1 MVLYNEL
8 PVYRDTYNLMIEV
21 YQVTNKFATSINIVW
36 GKI

>member
-21 YQVTNKFATSINIVW
+21 YQVTNKFAH
-36 GKI
+36 